1 MQLAV
6 EVTTCGVLITTAFNE
21 SDKTQIACFPRS
33 DPRISTIIKNITR
46 AVERWR
52 VSYVLRT

>member
-1 MQLAV
+1 LAV